1 MHDMMATRAS
11 PDTASELQAAGAAHA
26 SANPSASPSANPS
39 FSPLYRQIK
48 GLITRSL
55 QQGDWKPG
63 ELIPSEADLAR
74 RFGVSQ
80 GTVRKAVD
88 ELAAEG
94 LLLRRQGRGTF
105 VSTHHEER
113 VKFRFLRLV
122 PDATAEGGRPLPQPM
137 DRQFLECRRVRASQ
151 EVARMLGIKTGES
164 VTQIR
169 RLLLLAGEPV
179 VYEDIYLPGPAFR
192 ALTAERL
199 ESYRGPLYALFESE
213 FATRMV
219 RAEEKLRA
227 VNADAQEAQLLRVR
241 EGEAL
246 LLVERLSF
254 SYGEL
259 PAEYRRGLYNTRHHH
274 YRNEL
279 N

>member
-1 MHDMMATRAS
+1 MHGMMVSRMV
-11 PDTASELQAAGAAHA
+11 PDPASEAQAIAAA
-26 SANPSASPSANPS
+26 SNPS

-48 GLITRSL
+48 GLITRGL

-122 PDATAEGGRPLPQPM
+122 PDAAGEGGRPVPQPM
-137 DRQFLECRRVRASQ
+137 ERQFLECKRTRASQ
-151 EVARMLGIKTGES
+151 DVARALGIKPGES

-169 RLLLLAGEPV
+169 RLLLLAGSPV

-192 ALTAERL
+192 VLTAERL

-213 FATRMV
+213 FSTRMV

-227 VNADAQEAQLLRVR
+227 VNASEQEAQLLQVS
-241 EGEAL
+241 EAEAL

-254 SYGEL
+254 SYGDL
-259 PAEYRRGLYNTRHHH
+259 PAEYRRGLYNTRNHH

-279 N
+279 S

>member
-1 MHDMMATRAS
+1 MHDIMATRTA
-11 PDTASELQAAGAAHA
+11 PDPALQAPAAPGAT
-26 SANPSASPSANPS
+26 ANPS

-55 QQGDWKPG
+55 QHGDWKPG

-122 PDATAEGGRPLPQPM
+122 PDAVEGERALPQPM
-137 DRQFLECRRVRASQ
+137 ERHFLECRRTRASQ
-151 EVARMLGIKTGES
+151 EVARALGVKQGES
-164 VTQIR
+164 LTQIR

-179 VYEDIYLPGPAFR
+179 VYEDIYLPGAAFR

-199 ESYRGPLYALFESE
+199 DSYRGPLYALFESE

-227 VNADAQEAQLLRVR
+227 VNASAAEAELLRVQ

>member
-1 MHDMMATRAS
+1 MAVRPVHESA
-11 PDTASELQAAGAAHA
+11 PQAPAA
-26 SANPSASPSANPS
+26 PNPS
-39 FSPLYRQIK
+39 FSPLYQQIK
-48 GLITRSL
+48 DLITRSL
-55 QQGDWKPG
+55 QGGEWKPG
-63 ELIPSEADLAR
+63 ELIPSESELAR

-88 ELAAEG
+88 ELAADG

-122 PDATAEGGRPLPQPM
+122 ADGEDAAPQPM
-137 DRQFLECRRVRASQ
+137 ERQFLECRRVRASQ
-151 EVARMLGIKTGES
+151 EVARALGVKTGDGL
-164 VTQIR
+164 TQLR
-169 RLLLLAGEPV
+169 RLLLLEGRPV
-179 VYEDIYLPGPAFR
+179 VYEDIYLAGAAFR

-213 FATRMV
+213 FSTRMV

-227 VNADAQEAQLLRVR
+227 VNASPQEAHWLQV
-241 EGEAL
+241 EPGQAL
-246 LLVERLSF
+246 LLVERVSF
-254 SYGEL
+254 SYADRPVEF
-259 PAEYRRGLYNTRHHH
+259 RRGLYDTRRHH

-279 N
+279 S

>member
-1 MHDMMATRAS
+1 MHDMMVSR
-11 PDTASELQAAGAAHA
+11 TAPAPAPEAQAPTAA
-26 SANPSASPSANPS
+26 PNPS

-48 GLITRSL
+48 GLITRGL
-55 QQGDWKPG
+55 QHGDWKPG

-122 PDATAEGGRPLPQPM
+122 PDGAGEGGRPVPQPM
-137 DRQFLECRRVRASQ
+137 ERQFLECKRTRTSQ
-151 EVARMLGIKTGES
+151 EVARALGIKPGES

-169 RLLLLAGEPV
+169 RLLLLAGSPV

-213 FATRMV
+213 FSTRMV

-227 VNADAQEAQLLRVR
+227 VNANEQEARLLQVR
-241 EGEAL
+241 EAEAL

-279 N
+279 S

>member
-1 MHDMMATRAS
+1 MQTMMVSR
-11 PDTASELQAAGAAHA
+11 TASDPAAQA
-26 SANPSASPSANPS
+26 SAAPNPTALNPS

-48 GLITRSL
+48 ALITRAL
-55 QQGDWKPG
+55 QQGEWKPG

-122 PDATAEGGRPLPQPM
+122 PDAAEGERAQPQPM
-137 DRQFLECRRVRASQ
+137 ERQFLECKRTRAPQ
-151 EVARMLGIKTGES
+151 EVARLLGVRSGEG

-169 RLLLLAGEPV
+169 RLLLLAGRPV
-179 VYEDIYLPGPAFR
+179 VYEDIYLPGAAFR

-199 ESYRGPLYALFESE
+199 ASYRGPLYALFESE
-213 FATRMV
+213 FSTRMV

-227 VNADAQEAQLLRVR
+227 VNANEEEARLLQVSP
-241 EGEAL
+241 GQAL

-254 SYGEL
+254 SYGDQ
-259 PAEYRRGLYNTRHHH
+259 PAEYRRGLYDTRQHH

-279 N
+279 S

>member
-1 MHDMMATRAS
+1 MMATR
-11 PDTASELQAAGAAHA
+11 PVTDTTPQAPAA
-26 SANPSASPSANPS
+26 PNPS
-39 FSPLYRQIK
+39 FSPLYQQIK
-48 GLITRSL
+48 DLITRGL
-55 QQGDWKPG
+55 QGGEWKPG
-63 ELIPSEADLAR
+63 ELIPSESELAR

-122 PDATAEGGRPLPQPM
+122 PDGEGMAPQPM
-137 DRQFLECRRVRASQ
+137 ERQFLECKRVRATH
-151 EVARMLGIKTGES
+151 EVARALGVKPGDGL
-164 VTQIR
+164 TQVR
-169 RLLLLAGEPV
+169 RLLLLQGRPV
-179 VYEDIYLPGPAFR
+179 VYEEIYLAGAAFR

-213 FATRMV
+213 FSTRMV
-219 RAEEKLRA
+219 RAEERLRA
-227 VNADAQEAQLLRVR
+227 VNATPQEAQWLQVDP
-241 EGEAL
+241 GQAL
-246 LLVERLSF
+246 LLVERVSF
-254 SYGEL
+254 SYSDRAVEF
-259 PAEYRRGLYNTRHHH
+259 RRGLYNTQHHH

-279 N
+279 S

>member
-1 MHDMMATRAS
+1 MHDMMVSRTAPDPAPEAQAPAAS
-11 PDTASELQAAGAAHA
+11 
-26 SANPSASPSANPS
+26 NPS

-55 QQGDWKPG
+55 QHGDWKPG
-63 ELIPSEADLAR
+63 ELIPSESDLAR

-122 PDATAEGGRPLPQPM
+122 PDAVAEGERATPQPM
-137 DRQFLECRRVRASQ
+137 DRQFLECKRSRASQ
-151 EVARMLGIKTGES
+151 EVARALGIKPGES

-169 RLLLLAGEPV
+169 RLLLLTGSPV

-213 FATRMV
+213 FSTRMV

-227 VNADAQEAQLLRVR
+227 VNAAGQEAQLLQVR

>member
-1 MHDMMATRAS
+1 MHGMMVSRTAPDSAPEAQAPAAS
-11 PDTASELQAAGAAHA
+11 
-26 SANPSASPSANPS
+26 NPS

-55 QQGDWKPG
+55 QHGDWKPG
-63 ELIPSEADLAR
+63 ELIPSESDLAR

-122 PDATAEGGRPLPQPM
+122 PDAAVEGERAAPQPM
-137 DRQFLECRRVRASQ
+137 ERQFLECKRARASQ
-151 EVARMLGIKTGES
+151 EVARVLGIKSGES

-169 RLLLLAGEPV
+169 RLLLLAGSPV

-192 ALTAERL
+192 ALTSERL

-213 FATRMV
+213 FSTRMV

-227 VNADAQEAQLLRVR
+227 VNATEQEARLLQVKQ
-241 EGEAL
+241 GEAL

-259 PAEYRRGLYNTRHHH
+259 PAEYRRGLYDTRHHH

>member
-1 MHDMMATRAS
+1 MHDMMASRPAPNPA
-11 PDTASELQAAGAAHA
+11 PDLQAVNV
-26 SANPSASPSANPS
+26 SESASKLASSPS

-113 VKFRFLRLV
+113 VKFRFLRIV
-122 PDATAEGGRPLPQPM
+122 PDAAADGARPLPQPM
-137 DRQFLECRRVRASQ
+137 ERQFLECKRTRASQ
-151 EVARMLGIKTGES
+151 EVARTLGIKVGES

-192 ALTAERL
+192 GLTAERL

-213 FATRMV
+213 FSTRMV

-227 VNADAQEAQLLRVR
+227 VNASAQEAQLLRVR
-241 EGEAL
+241 EAEAL

>member
-1 MHDMMATRAS
+1 MHDMMASHTA
-11 PDTASELQAAGAAHA
+11 PD
-26 SANPSASPSANPS
+26 SASQTQAPAASSPS

-48 GLITRSL
+48 GLITRGL
-55 QQGDWKPG
+55 QQGEWKPG
-63 ELIPSEADLAR
+63 ELIPSEAELAR

-105 VSTHHEER
+105 VSTHQEER

-122 PDATAEGGRPLPQPM
+122 PDTAEGDRAQPQPM
-137 DRQFLECRRVRASQ
+137 ERKFLECKRARAPQ
-151 EVARMLGIKTGES
+151 EVARALGIRSGEA

-169 RLLLLAGEPV
+169 RLLLLAGRPV
-179 VYEDIYLPGPAFR
+179 VYEDIYLPGAAFR

-199 ESYRGPLYALFESE
+199 QSYRGPLYALFESE

-227 VNADAQEAQLLRVR
+227 VNASAQEARLLQVDP
-241 EGEAL
+241 GQAL

-254 SYGEL
+254 SYGDH
-259 PAEYRRGLYNTRHHH
+259 PAEFRRGLYDTRHHH

-279 N
+279 S

>member
-1 MHDMMATRAS
+1 MATHTV
-11 PDTASELQAAGAAHA
+11 PDPAPELQATHVSTAAL
-26 SANPSASPSANPS
+26 NPS

-55 QQGDWKPG
+55 QQGEWKPG
-63 ELIPSEADLAR
+63 EIIPSEADLAR

-88 ELAAEG
+88 ELAADG

-122 PDATAEGGRPLPQPM
+122 PDAIAEGARAMPQPM
-137 DRQFLECRRVRASQ
+137 ERQFLECKRIRASQ
-151 EVARMLGIKTGES
+151 DVARALGIKAGEGI
-164 VTQIR
+164 TQIR

-192 ALTAERL
+192 GLTAERL

-213 FATRMV
+213 FSTRMV

-227 VNADAQEAQLLRVR
+227 VNASAQEAELLRVR
-241 EGEAL
+241 EAEAL

>member
-1 MHDMMATRAS
+1 M
-11 PDTASELQAAGAAHA
+11 
-26 SANPSASPSANPS
+26 
-39 FSPLYRQIK
+39 YRQIK
-48 GLITRSL
+48 GLITRGL
-55 QQGDWKPG
+55 QHGDWKPG
-63 ELIPSEADLAR
+63 ELIPSESDLAR

-122 PDATAEGGRPLPQPM
+122 PDVAEDARALPQPM
-137 DRQFLECRRVRASQ
+137 ERQFLECKRTRASQ
-151 EVARMLGIKTGES
+151 DVARMLGIRSGES

-169 RLLLLAGEPV
+169 RLLLLAGNPV

-213 FATRMV
+213 FSTRMV

-227 VNADAQEAQLLRVR
+227 VNATEQEARLLRVK

-259 PAEYRRGLYNTRHHH
+259 PAEYRRGLYDTRHHH

>member
-1 MHDMMATRAS
+1 MVSR
-11 PDTASELQAAGAAHA
+11 TASDPAAQA
-26 SANPSASPSANPS
+26 SAVPDPTAPNPS

-48 GLITRSL
+48 ALITRAL
-55 QQGDWKPG
+55 QQGEWKPG

-122 PDATAEGGRPLPQPM
+122 PDAVDGERAQPQPM
-137 DRQFLECRRVRASQ
+137 ERQFLECKRTRAPL
-151 EVARMLGIKTGES
+151 EVARLLGIRSGEG

-169 RLLLLAGEPV
+169 RLLLLAGRPV
-179 VYEDIYLPGPAFR
+179 VYEDIYLPGAAFR

-199 ESYRGPLYALFESE
+199 ASYRGPLYALFESE
-213 FATRMV
+213 FSTRMV

-227 VNADAQEAQLLRVR
+227 VNANAEEARLLQVSP
-241 EGEAL
+241 GQAL

-254 SYGEL
+254 SYGDQ
-259 PAEYRRGLYNTRHHH
+259 PAEYRRGLYDTRKHH

-279 N
+279 S

>member
-1 MHDMMATRAS
+1 MHDMMASRPAPTPA
-11 PDTASELQAAGAAHA
+11 PELQAAHV
-26 SANPSASPSANPS
+26 SESASKLASNPS

-122 PDATAEGGRPLPQPM
+122 PDATVEGERPLPQPM
-137 DRQFLECRRVRASQ
+137 ERQFLECRRARASQ
-151 EVARMLGIKTGES
+151 EVARTLGIKAGES

-179 VYEDIYLPGPAFR
+179 VFEDIYLPGPAFR

-213 FATRMV
+213 FSTRMV

-227 VNADAQEAQLLRVR
+227 VNASAQEAQLLRVR
-241 EGEAL
+241 EAEAL

>member
-1 MHDMMATRAS
+1 MATQTF
-11 PDTASELQAAGAAHA
+11 PDPVPPAQVS
-26 SANPSASPSANPS
+26 NPS

-48 GLITRSL
+48 GLIKRSL
-55 QQGDWKPG
+55 QIGEWKPG

-122 PDATAEGGRPLPQPM
+122 SDDDPTTPQPM
-137 DRQFLECRRVRASQ
+137 ERRFLECRRTRATQ
-151 EVARMLGIKTGES
+151 EVARALGIKQGES
-164 VTQIR
+164 ITQIR
-169 RLLLLAGEPV
+169 RLLLLAGTPV
-179 VYEDIYLPGPAFR
+179 VYEEIALPGAAFR
-192 ALTAERL
+192 ALSAERL

-227 VNADAQEAQLLRVR
+227 VNASAQEAQLLQVPP
-241 EGEAL
+241 GQAL

-259 PAEYRRGLYNTRHHH
+259 PAEYRRGLYNTQHHH

-279 N
+279 S